1 MANKTK
7 AELMDEIKAKNDEI
21 KNLKKEIEKLD
32 RYKVY
37 EEAANELAA
46 IRESYINAGFDKA
59 EAFEL
64 SKMMMQLA
72 ASTLFKLR

>member
-7 AELMDEIKAKNDEI
+7 AELMEEIKDLNERI
-21 KNLKKEIEKLD
+21 KRLD
-32 RYKVY
+32 RYKQY
-37 EEAANELAA
+37 EDAADELAA

>member
-7 AELMDEIKAKNDEI
+7 AELMEEIKARNDEI
-21 KNLKKEIEKLD
+21 KNLKKEIERLD

-37 EEAANELAA
+37 EESANELAA
-46 IRESYINAGFDKA
+46 IRESYINAGFSKT

-72 ASTLFKLR
+72 ASQLFKIR